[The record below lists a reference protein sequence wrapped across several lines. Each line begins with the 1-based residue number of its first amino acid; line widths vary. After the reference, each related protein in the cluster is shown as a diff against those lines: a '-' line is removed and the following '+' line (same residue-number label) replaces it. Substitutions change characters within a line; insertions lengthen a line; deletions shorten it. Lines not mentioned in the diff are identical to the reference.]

1 MIKNSIHIDRNSN
14 LLSVPSVEAPKAN
27 SEKKGICLSRQV
39 RFISSAYFLCI
50 SFSLSVFNCN
60 YICFCKQYISLTVES
75 SGDNAGDICPS
86 RNNLTTEYDQ
96 ELPGWCWGGAWRSYL
111 VIPRQR
117 CKSLRKPEI
126 SRQTSRLSDL
136 LSFFSC
142 PVIIYIT
149 LLRNYFSV
157 KPRSNVAQPAYIYD
171 IFDIG

>member
-1 MIKNSIHIDRNSN
+1 MIKNSIQIDRNSN

-50 SFSLSVFNCN
+50 SFSLSILIVLIFVVVNSIYFLNRRILQRQCWLYSIKHWNQKVF
-60 YICFCKQYISLTVES
+60 
-75 SGDNAGDICPS
+75 
-86 RNNLTTEYDQ
+86 TTEYDQ
-96 ELPGWCWGGAWRSYL
+96 ELAGWWWAWKSYL

-136 LSFFSC
+136 LSFISC
-142 PVIIYIT
+142 PFIIYIT
-149 LLRNYFSV
+149 
-157 KPRSNVAQPAYIYD
+157 
-171 IFDIG
+171 

>member
-1 MIKNSIHIDRNSN
+1 MIKNSIQIDRNSN

-50 SFSLSVFNCN
+50 SFSLSILIVLIIVVVNSIYFLNRRILQRQCWQYSVKLWNQKVF
-60 YICFCKQYISLTVES
+60 T
-75 SGDNAGDICPS
+75 
-86 RNNLTTEYDQ
+86 REYDQ
-96 ELPGWCWGGAWRSYL
+96 ELAGWSWAWKSYL

-136 LSFFSC
+136 LSFISC
-142 PVIIYIT
+142 PLYHLYYI
-149 LLRNYFSV
+149 F
-157 KPRSNVAQPAYIYD
+157 P
-171 IFDIG
+171 

>member
-1 MIKNSIHIDRNSN
+1 MKAHFAAQKLNPWNQLWNLLQNEMIKNSIQIDRNSN

-50 SFSLSVFNCN
+50 SFSLSILIVLIFVVVNSIYFLNRRILQRQCWQYSIKHWNQKVF
-60 YICFCKQYISLTVES
+60 
-75 SGDNAGDICPS
+75 
-86 RNNLTTEYDQ
+86 TTEYDQ
-96 ELPGWCWGGAWRSYL
+96 ELAGWWGEAWKSYL

-136 LSFFSC
+136 LSFISC
-142 PVIIYIT
+142 PIIIYIT
-149 LLRNYFSV
+149 
-157 KPRSNVAQPAYIYD
+157 
-171 IFDIG
+171 